1 MSTLLGIDFA
11 QPWVLLGILLAVPA
25 VWWSHRAAGRV
36 VFSSLRALPAGGH
49 TWRTR
54 FAWLPDALLGLA
66 VISLVIALAGPRRGD
81 RNARVRREGIAIAL
95 AVDVSGSM
103 RAQDLAGAA
112 GASCDRGKDDPTRLG
127 AVKRS
132 FEQFVLGG
140 KTLRGR
146 PDDAIGLVAFAS
158 YSETRAPLTL
168 DHGNLIAAARQLDFA
183 AADESNTRIG
193 NGLAL
198 AVERLREFKKD
209 EKVGRIAIL
218 LTDGETSVRDADTID
233 EETAT
238 DEAVKAGVK
247 VYTIGAGSK
256 GTAPVC
262 VEDESGR
269 GHLRHVQVSIDEAT
283 LRTIAE
289 KTGGQYFRATDE
301 AALRKI
307 YRDIDKLER
316 TQIEEERF
324 TEYNQYY
331 GWLVVAAM
339 ALVVLAFAL
348 RGTVLR
354 RLP

>member
-1 MSTLLGIDFA
+1 MNLLREINFA
-11 QPWVLLGILLAVPA
+11 QPWFLLLVLLALPA
-25 VWWSHRAAGRV
+25 LWWSKRSAGRV
-36 VFSSLRALPAGGH
+36 VFSSLRVLPAGGH

-54 FAWLPDALLGLA
+54 LAWVPDALYALA
-66 VISLVIALAGPRRGD
+66 VVSLAIALAGPRRGD
-81 RNARVRREGIAIAL
+81 KSSRVRRDGIAIAL

-103 RAQDLAGAA
+103 RAQDLAGKA
-112 GASCDRGKDDPTRLG
+112 GASCDRQGDDPTRLG
-127 AVKRS
+127 AVKRA
-132 FEQFVLGG
+132 FQQFVVGG
-140 KTLRGR
+140 KGLHGR

-158 YSETRAPLTL
+158 YSETRSPLTL
-168 DHGNLIAAARQLDFA
+168 DHGNLVAAAQQLDFA
-183 AADESNTRIG
+183 ADNESETRIG

-218 LTDGETSVRDADTID
+218 LTDGETTLRDENTID
-233 EETAT
+233 EDTAI
-238 DEAVKAGVK
+238 DEAIKAGVK

-262 VEDESGR
+262 LLDEDGR

-283 LRTIAE
+283 LRKIAE

-301 AALRKI
+301 AGLRKI

-316 TQIEEERF
+316 TKIEEERF
-324 TEYNQYY
+324 TEYHQYY
-331 GWLVVAAM
+331 SWFVVAALELM
-339 ALVVLAFAL
+339 LAALVL
-348 RGTVLR
+348 RGTYLR